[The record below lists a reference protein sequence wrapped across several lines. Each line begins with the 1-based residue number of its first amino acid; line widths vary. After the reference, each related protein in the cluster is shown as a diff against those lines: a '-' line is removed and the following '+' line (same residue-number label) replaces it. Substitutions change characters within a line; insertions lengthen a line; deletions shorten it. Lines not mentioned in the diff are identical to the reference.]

1 MEEFNIEKAES
12 LNYDSLKEQLKYI
25 FKTEQD
31 CVNFVNFL
39 RNVQN
44 FVSLS
49 NDKRHMTQID
59 LGYFKSQLTLFEKKI
74 KTVLDKKKQQ
84 QLKVAVKKAKGCG
97 EKITESVITYYAE
110 EDSAIEGLESL
121 LNLVSAW
128 VGFLQDLYF
137 ICGQTSKN
145 LGGIC

>member
-1 MEEFNIEKAES
+1 MEEFDIEKAER
-12 LNYDSLKEQLKYI
+12 LDYDKLKNQLKYI

-39 RNVQN
+39 KNVSN
-44 FVSLS
+44 FVNLS

-74 KTVLDKKKQQ
+74 KIVLDKKK
-84 QLKVAVKKAKGCG
+84 VARTKAAIKKAKGIG
-97 EKITESVITYYAE
+97 EKLTESIIDYYAE
-110 EDSAIEGLESL
+110 EDSAISGLEEL
-121 LNLVSAW
+121 LALVSAW
-128 VGFLQDLYF
+128 TGFLQDLYF

-145 LGGIC
+145 LGGIG

>member
-1 MEEFNIEKAES
+1 MEEFDIEKAES
-12 LNYDSLKEQLKYI
+12 LDYDKLKNQLQYI

-74 KTVLDKKKQQ
+74 KAVLDKKKQQ
-84 QLKVAVKKAKGCG
+84 QLKNAIKKAKGCG
-97 EKITESVITYYAE
+97 EKITESIVTYYSE
-110 EDSAIEGLESL
+110 EDTAIEGLEEL

>member
-1 MEEFNIEKAES
+1 MEEFDIEKAES
-12 LNYDSLKEQLKYI
+12 LDYDKLKNQLQYI

-39 RNVQN
+39 RNVSN
-44 FVSLS
+44 FVNLS

-74 KTVLDKKKQQ
+74 KAVLDKKKQQ
-84 QLKVAVKKAKGCG
+84 QLKAAIKKAKGVG
-97 EKITESVITYYAE
+97 EKITESIVTYYSE
-110 EDSAIEGLESL
+110 EDTAIEGLEEL

-145 LGGIC
+145 LGGIS

>member
-84 QLKVAVKKAKGCG
+84 QLKAAVKKAKGCG

-110 EDSAIEGLESL
+110 EDSAIEGLEEL

>member
-1 MEEFNIEKAES
+1 MEEFDIEKAES
-12 LNYDSLKEQLKYI
+12 LDYDKLKNQLKYI

-39 RNVQN
+39 KNVNN
-44 FVSLS
+44 FVNLS

-74 KTVLDKKKQQ
+74 KIVLDKKK
-84 QLKVAVKKAKGCG
+84 VARTKAAIKKAKGIG
-97 EKITESVITYYAE
+97 EKLTESIIDYYAE
-110 EDSAIEGLESL
+110 EDSTIQGLEEL
-121 LNLVSAW
+121 LALVSAW
-128 VGFLQDLYF
+128 TGFLQDLYF

-145 LGGIC
+145 LGGIS

>member
-1 MEEFNIEKAES
+1 MEEFDIEKAES
-12 LNYDSLKEQLKYI
+12 LDYDKLKNQLKYI

-39 RNVQN
+39 KNVNN
-44 FVSLS
+44 FVNLS

-74 KTVLDKKKQQ
+74 KIVLDKKK
-84 QLKVAVKKAKGCG
+84 VARTKAAIKKAKGIG
-97 EKITESVITYYAE
+97 EKLTESIIDYYAE
-110 EDSAIEGLESL
+110 EDSAIQGLEEL
-121 LNLVSAW
+121 LALVSAW
-128 VGFLQDLYF
+128 TGFLQDLYF

-145 LGGIC
+145 LGGIG

>member
-1 MEEFNIEKAES
+1 MEEFDIEKAES
-12 LNYDSLKEQLKYI
+12 LDYDKLKNQLQYI

-74 KTVLDKKKQQ
+74 KAVVDKKKQQ
-84 QLKVAVKKAKGCG
+84 QLKNAIKKAKGCG
-97 EKITESVITYYAE
+97 EKITESIVTYYSE
-110 EDSAIEGLESL
+110 EDTTIEGLEEL

-137 ICGQTSKN
+137 ICGQTNKN

>member
-1 MEEFNIEKAES
+1 MEEFDIEKAES
-12 LNYDSLKEQLKYI
+12 LDYDKLKNQLKYI

-39 RNVQN
+39 KNVNN
-44 FVSLS
+44 FVNLS

-74 KTVLDKKKQQ
+74 KIVLDKKK
-84 QLKVAVKKAKGCG
+84 VARTKAAIKKAKGIG
-97 EKITESVITYYAE
+97 EKLTESIIDYYAE
-110 EDSAIEGLESL
+110 EDSTIQGLEEL
-121 LNLVSAW
+121 LALVSAW
-128 VGFLQDLYF
+128 TGFLQDLYF

-145 LGGIC
+145 LGGIG

>member
-1 MEEFNIEKAES
+1 MEEFDIEKAES
-12 LNYDSLKEQLKYI
+12 LDYDKLKNQLQYI

-49 NDKRHMTQID
+49 NYKRHMTQID

-74 KTVLDKKKQQ
+74 KAVLDKKKQQ
-84 QLKVAVKKAKGCG
+84 QLKNAIKKASG
-97 EKITESVITYYAE
+97 EGSTETYE
-110 EDSAIEGLESL
+110 EIVYEGYGPNGVAIIV
-121 LNLVSAW
+121 NVSIS
-128 VGFLQDLYF
+128 QEDT
-137 ICGQTSKN
+137 I
-145 LGGIC
+145 

>member
-1 MEEFNIEKAES
+1 MEEFDIEKAES
-12 LNYDSLKEQLKYI
+12 LDYDKLKNQLKYI

-39 RNVQN
+39 KNVNN
-44 FVSLS
+44 FVNLS

-74 KTVLDKKKQQ
+74 KIVLDKKK
-84 QLKVAVKKAKGCG
+84 VARTKAAIKKAKGIG
-97 EKITESVITYYAE
+97 EKLTESIIDYYAE
-110 EDSAIEGLESL
+110 EDSAIQGLEEL
-121 LNLVSAW
+121 LALVSAW
-128 VGFLQDLYF
+128 TGFLQDLYF

-145 LGGIC
+145 LGGIS

>member
-84 QLKVAVKKAKGCG
+84 QLKAAVKKAKGCG

>member
-1 MEEFNIEKAES
+1 MEEFDIEKAES
-12 LNYDSLKEQLKYI
+12 LDYDKLKNQLKYI

-74 KTVLDKKKQQ
+74 KIVLDKKK
-84 QLKVAVKKAKGCG
+84 VARTKAAIKKAKGIG
-97 EKITESVITYYAE
+97 EKLTESIIDYYAE
-110 EDSAIEGLESL
+110 EDSAIQGLEEL
-121 LNLVSAW
+121 LALVSAW
-128 VGFLQDLYF
+128 TGFLQDLYF

-145 LGGIC
+145 LGGIG

>member
-1 MEEFNIEKAES
+1 MEEFDIEKAES
-12 LNYDSLKEQLKYI
+12 LDYDKLKNQLKYI

-39 RNVQN
+39 KNVSN
-44 FVSLS
+44 FVNLS

-74 KTVLDKKKQQ
+74 KIVLDKKKIART
-84 QLKVAVKKAKGCG
+84 KAAIKKAKGIG
-97 EKITESVITYYAE
+97 EKLTESIIDYYAE
-110 EDSAIEGLESL
+110 EDSAISGLEEL
-121 LNLVSAW
+121 LALVSAW
-128 VGFLQDLYF
+128 TGFLQDLYF

-145 LGGIC
+145 LGGIG